1 MKQANRNAQDVNNLL
16 VAAESGLS
24 DISDI
29 VSRMREL
36 SVQASTDTLNNTDR
50 ASLDLEYQSL
60 LNEVTRIAESTRYNG
75 TNLLAAPVAG
85 SAETP
90 ELNYIDYSNYQT
102 TISNKADGGGVEKVE
117 LAGATSGIYRFQINE
132 PGKLTLINQATN
144 QQQTVST
151 STPATGQ
158 TVAVD
163 FSEMG
168 IQVTLNSSYEL
179 GAISG
184 QGAEAAAQASLE
196 HAKNVLADKQLVVS
210 ETESALSQAKTV
222 KIDFQSKYDT
232 AKTNL
237 DAALNALKQA
247 DVEVNLPALYTAFN
261 TAQTALA
268 EAQNQFLAIQVE
280 SSDAIEAFEEA
291 QTVLKH
297 ANTVKSAANVDLI
310 DAQAAKETVETA
322 LVTAKAALAEAESNL
337 ADPVADFSAVKTT
350 VNNTQ
355 TLFSNAIASLENLGL
370 SDDIGNVPSS
380 NPWHV
385 PKLDGSTVNFGS
397 DNASITPDKRY
408 IAFADNSDGWVDGD

>member
-1 MKQANRNAQDVNNLL
+1 M
-16 VAAESGLS
+16 
-24 DISDI
+24 
-29 VSRMREL
+29 
-36 SVQASTDTLNNTDR
+36 
-50 ASLDLEYQSL
+50 
-60 LNEVTRIAESTRYNG
+60 
-75 TNLLAAPVAG
+75 
-85 SAETP
+85 
-90 ELNYIDYSNYQT
+90 
-102 TISNKADGGGVEKVE
+102 
-117 LAGATSGIYRFQINE
+117 
-132 PGKLTLINQATN
+132 
-144 QQQTVST
+144 
-151 STPATGQ
+151 
-158 TVAVD
+158 
-163 FSEMG
+163 
-168 IQVTLNSSYEL
+168 
-179 GAISG
+179 
-184 QGAEAAAQASLE
+184 
-196 HAKNVLADKQLVVS
+196 
-210 ETESALSQAKTV
+210 
-222 KIDFQSKYDT
+222 
-232 AKTNL
+232 

-268 EAQNQFLAIQVE
+268 EAQNQFLAILVE